1 MSERSGWES
10 SRPRTSRF
18 VLVPVAI
25 LVLAGCSGGET
36 SADAESSTQ
45 GETSSESSPA
55 PSADAFVPM
64 SGAVIDGRF
73 PVAEDG
79 RQLALSCWGEGSPTV
94 VLEDG
99 HPSEQGG
106 RLQFGRT
113 GGAFLNALVAHTRV
127 CAYDRAGYT
136 ASDPAPNEP
145 RTADDVIEDLHA
157 LLTAAEVAGPYV
169 LVGASFGGM
178 IVTYYAARHPEEVAG
193 VVLLDVPAPTD
204 TLTLEEIPELAW
216 DHPANPEHVDV
227 IPEFESRFANER
239 LPIQAPLTVITAS
252 EGQSSVE
259 DQSVWLELNP
269 AATQVQLVGDHD
281 IYLSDALGVAAEV
294 VRLL

>member
-1 MSERSGWES
+1 MAVVS
-10 SRPRTSRF
+10 
-18 VLVPVAI
+18 
-25 LVLAGCSGGET
+25 
-36 SADAESSTQ
+36 
-45 GETSSESSPA
+45 
-55 PSADAFVPM
+55 PSADVSAPM
-64 SGAVIDGRF
+64 PGAVIDGRF
-73 PVAEDG
+73 PVEDG
-79 RQLALSCWGEGSPTV
+79 RQLALSCWGEGSPTI

-106 RLQFGRT
+106 RFQFGRT
-113 GGAFLNALVAHTRV
+113 GGAFLNALVADTRV
-127 CAYDRAGYT
+127 CAYDRAGYA

-145 RTADDVIEDLHA
+145 RTADNVIGDLRA
-157 LLTAAEVAGPYV
+157 LLAAAEVAGPYV
-169 LVGASFGGM
+169 LVGSSFGGM
-178 IVTYYAARHPEEVAG
+178 IVTYYAARHPEDVAG

-216 DHPANPEHVDV
+216 DHAANPEHVDV

-259 DQSVWLELNP
+259 DQSVWLEFNP

-294 VRLL
+294 VKLL